1 MIYQVSSSFH
11 ARVEQTANEAAQW
24 HPGVATETSVGQ
36 RLEFYRNTLEI
47 VKSAPLLGVGTG
59 GFFKA
64 YEDQV
69 QGTDM
74 QPTRNPHNMYLLV
87 LVQFGILGLALLGIL
102 LYAQWRCAHRLYL
115 RMDVVLAYAVVVTIA
130 LGGLF
135 NSMLIDHTES
145 MFYVWMSGLLYGGL
159 HRSA

>member
-1 MIYQVSSSFH
+1 MLMVKGRTGYVILAGLILLWIAANLRWKGFIAAIVLAGACFTLIYQVSSGFH
-11 ARVEQTANEAAQW
+11 ARVDQTANEAAQW
-24 HPGVATETSVGQ
+24 RPGVATETSVGQ

-69 QGTDM
+69 QGTGL

-87 LVQFGILGLALLGIL
+87 FVQFGVLGLALLGIL
-102 LYAQWRCAHRLYL
+102 LY
-115 RMDVVLAYAVVVTIA
+115 D
-130 LGGLF
+130 
-135 NSMLIDHTES
+135 
-145 MFYVWMSGLLYGGL
+145 
-159 HRSA
+159 